1 MPGPRHVGPLSVFIP
16 AALAFAPFTFGLAL
30 LIGRDLRA
38 AVVALAVFVVIAL
51 IAGRGI
57 SAHYPHDRLGSCN
70 IVTLFRGALVAALA
84 GLIVAPSPGTLP
96 DAAEW
101 GMVGVAAVSLTLD
114 GVDGRLARSSGLV
127 SDFGARFDMEVDS
140 VFALV
145 LALMVWLSGTVGV
158 WVLVLGVMRYLYV
171 AAGWVLPWLNAPLPE
186 QVMRRKTVCVI
197 QIGALIVL
205 TAPFVTGWPA
215 VLLAAVASALLVW
228 SFAVDIVWLWKRRAA

>member
-1 MPGPRHVGPLSVFIP
+1 LSVFIP
-16 AALAFAPFTFGLAL
+16 AAIVLAPFSSGLAL

-38 AVVALAVFVVIAL
+38 AMVALAVFVVIAL
-51 IAGRGI
+51 IAGRGLA
-57 SAHYPHDRLGSCN
+57 AHYPHDRLGSCN
-70 IVTLFRGALVAALA
+70 LVTLFRGALVGAIA
-84 GLIVAPSPGTLP
+84 GLLVAPMPGTLTE
-96 DAAEW
+96 AAAW
-101 GMVGVAAVSLTLD
+101 GVVGVAAVSLALD

-145 LALMVWLSGTVGV
+145 LALMVWLSGTVGA

-171 AAGWVLPWLNAPLPE
+171 VAGWVLPWLNGPLPE

-205 TAPFVTGWPA
+205 NAPIVTGLTA
-215 VLLAAVASALLVW
+215 VVLAAVASALLVW
-228 SFAVDIVWLWKRRAA
+228 SFAVDVVWLWKRRAG